1 MKKINLLIVFIFSLF
16 LFGCE
21 TFEPELSHIEI
32 NEHNHCTYILEESD
46 VLLYSFFK
54 IKVIPEPGYYFD
66 HFWGSGVG
74 QLNFYKSTDE
84 ENTYYILAM
93 KKELTI
99 DIELESYPKHYI
111 NKDSEA
117 TNFTLSLSKYS
128 TFAGDTVT
136 FTITP
141 DESFYLDSDTVEVRK
156 KLNNYTDYDYEKLD
170 FKQSK
175 TNPNEFSFIMP
186 NKEVAIFAKMNFAI
200 TEVSPHKSSFTQG
213 ETIIFDITN
222 HNPEDEFDIQI
233 SDCYSKTK
241 KSDYKTIEEGI
252 KLSGTYILPF
262 SVITDNYYENDT
274 GRYTL
279 HIYPNKSNYY
289 TKTEATTD
297 FVINLADMPDG
308 WTTIGVK
315 NDIYSIGKISGSAEF
330 YLSNIDI
337 PNGKNLHFN
346 YTLEN
351 NDRSN
356 TFEESFYT
364 TFYNYN
370 NSCNISRSLISLEY
384 TELKPYTKMIVWIED
399 DELKYISRK
408 VTLNLTY

>member
-1 MKKINLLIVFIFSLF
+1 MKKLNLLIVFIFSLF

-21 TFEPELSHIEI
+21 SFEPELSHIEI

-46 VLLYSFFK
+46 VLLYSFFN

>member
-1 MKKINLLIVFIFSLF
+1 MKKLNLLIVFIFSLF

-21 TFEPELSHIEI
+21 SFEPELSHIEI

>member
-1 MKKINLLIVFIFSLF
+1 MKKLNLLIVFIFSLF

-74 QLNFYKSTDE
+74 QLNFYKSTDK

>member
-1 MKKINLLIVFIFSLF
+1 MKKLNLLIVFIFSLF

>member
-1 MKKINLLIVFIFSLF
+1 MKKLNLLIVFIFSLF

-21 TFEPELSHIEI
+21 SFEPELSHIEI

-170 FKQSK
+170 FKQSR

>member
-1 MKKINLLIVFIFSLF
+1 MKKLNLLIVFIFSLF

-21 TFEPELSHIEI
+21 SFEPELSHIEI

-117 TNFTLSLSKYS
+117 TNFTLSLSKYN

-175 TNPNEFSFIMP
+175 TNPNDFSFIMP

-408 VTLNLTY
+408 VTLNLSY